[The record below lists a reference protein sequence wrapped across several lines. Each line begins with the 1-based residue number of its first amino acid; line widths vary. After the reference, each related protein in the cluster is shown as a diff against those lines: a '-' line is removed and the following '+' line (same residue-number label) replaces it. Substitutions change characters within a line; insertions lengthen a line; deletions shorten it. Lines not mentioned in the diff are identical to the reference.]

1 MSEGNGG
8 APAPVDALHTARTFI
23 EAVVWGEHSRV
34 WELFAI
40 EARTTVLQVAS
51 KRGMDD
57 ALAARLREGTA
68 SASEREDFLAD
79 LINGLRADL
88 AGTNFDVLEY
98 ELDPVA
104 PGPAQAR
111 VVVNVPVAPLL
122 GAPLPVAS
130 VELSLEDGEWKVAR
144 LVPQV
149 SR

>member
-1 MSEGNGG
+1 MTEGNGA
-8 APAPVDALHTARTFI
+8 APAQVDAVATARTFV

-34 WELFAI
+34 WELFGT
-40 EARTTVLQVAS
+40 EARTAVLQVAS

-57 ALAARLREGTA
+57 SLAARLRDGTA
-68 SASEREDFLAD
+68 SESEREQFLAD

-88 AGTNFDVLEY
+88 VGTNFDILEY

-104 PGPAQAR
+104 PGPGQAR

-130 VELSLEDGEWKVAR
+130 VELSMEDGGWKIAR
-144 LVPQV
+144 MVPQV
-149 SR
+149 SK